1 MPLRF
6 RDLFSPKS
14 AASPESRDDWDSL
27 NAVARA
33 ALQAGDFEGA
43 VRAYS
48 DVIARNSAHA
58 EAYYKRANALAALG
72 RLEAA
77 LGDYDRA
84 IALDAGYAHAYCN
97 RGAVLER
104 LERREE
110 ALASHDRAIALNSS
124 DFLAHYNRASVLKS
138 LRRFDEALVDY
149 ERAIELNAEYFEAY
163 VNRGCVLQELQR
175 HEAAVASLDRAIELN
190 PRYARAFE
198 ARGDSLLLLGR
209 FDAAIASFDRA
220 IALAPEDADAHHG
233 RGFAQFC
240 LKRLE
245 AAIESYDQVIAL
257 QPEYRYVAGTR
268 IYCKAQI
275 CDWAGEAA
283 DTAHIADSLQRRRA
297 VCWPFSALALFDSP
311 QLQRLAAEIWVQD
324 TCPAS
329 AALGA
334 IAPRQHGAKIRVGYF
349 SADFRTH
356 PVAALIAEL
365 FELHDRSRFEITAFA
380 FGPES
385 NDEMR
390 LRLQRAFDRFIDVR
404 TRTDAEVALLARELG
419 IDIAVDLTGFTEHSR
434 PKIFALRAA
443 PIQVSFLGYPGTSGA
458 PYMDY
463 IVADRVLIPSAQR
476 EHYSEK
482 ILYMPNS
489 YQANDSQRRIADEG
503 HARSDWQLPGVGF
516 VFCCFNNNF
525 KIRPATFAIWL
536 RILARVENSVLWLFE
551 ENPLAAQNL
560 RKEAANCGVDPA
572 RLVFARRTSP
582 AQHLSR
588 QRAADLFLDTL
599 PYNAHTT
606 ASDALW
612 AGLPVLTLAGQSFAA
627 RVASSL
633 LHAVGLPELVTSTPG
648 EYEALAVR
656 LAGDPELLGNIRE
669 KLVRNRADL
678 PLFDTARFAKHVEA
692 GFAQIHERHL
702 AGLPPA
708 DILVAE

>member
-1 MPLRF
+1 M
-6 RDLFSPKS
+6 
-14 AASPESRDDWDSL
+14 
-27 NAVARA
+27 
-33 ALQAGDFEGA
+33 
-43 VRAYS
+43 RAYG

-58 EAYYKRANALAALG
+58 EAYYKRANALSALG

-77 LGDYDRA
+77 LEDYDRA

-97 RGAVLER
+97 RGTVLER
-104 LERREE
+104 LERRDE
-110 ALASHDRAIALNSS
+110 ALASHDRAIALNSG
-124 DFLAHYNRASVLKS
+124 DFLARYNRASVLKS
-138 LRRFDEALVDY
+138 LKRFDEALVDY

-198 ARGDSLLLLGR
+198 ARGDSLLFLGR

-245 AAIESYDQVIAL
+245 AAIESYDRVIAL
-257 QPEYRYVAGTR
+257 EPEYRYVAGTR
-268 IYCKAQI
+268 AFSKAQI
-275 CDWAGEAA
+275 CDWAGDAA
-283 DTAHIADSLQRRRA
+283 EIARIAVALERRRA
-297 VCWPFSALALFDSP
+297 VCWPFPALALFDSP
-311 QLQRLAAEIWVQD
+311 QLQRLAAEIWVRD
-324 TCPAS
+324 TCPPN

-334 IAPRQHGAKIRVGYF
+334 IAPRQHGDKIRVGYF

-365 FELHDRSRFEITAFA
+365 FELHDRSRFEIIAFA

-404 TRTDAEVALLARELG
+404 TRTDAEVAVLARELE

-434 PKIFALRAA
+434 PKIFAFRVAS
-443 PIQVSFLGYPGTSGA
+443 IQVSFLGYPGTSGA

-463 IVADRVLIPSAQR
+463 IVADRVLIPAAQR
-476 EHYSEK
+476 EHYSENVV
-482 ILYMPNS
+482 YMPNS
-489 YQANDSQRRIADEG
+489 YQANDSRRQIAKEG
-503 HARSDWQLPGVGF
+503 HTRSDWQLPGEGF

-536 RILARVENSVLWLFE
+536 RILARVENSVLWLLE
-551 ENPLAAQNL
+551 DNPLAAQNL
-560 RKEAANCGVDPA
+560 RQEAANGGVDPG

-582 AQHLSR
+582 AQHLAR

-633 LHAVGLPELVTSTPG
+633 LHAVGLPELVTSTPA

-656 LAGDPELLGNIRE
+656 LAGDPELLRQMRE
-669 KLVRNRADL
+669 KLARNHEAP
-678 PLFDTARFAKHVEA
+678 PLFDTARFAKHLEA
-692 GFAQIHERHL
+692 GFAEMHERHL
-702 AGLPPA
+702 AGLPAA
-708 DILVAE
+708 DILIPG